1 MRSDIFKFLKNRP
14 KSSEAVTTTMNNG
27 KGEFAK
33 VAAEMK
39 KLTKL
44 YENPSKWTVEEYEL
58 RLQCC
63 PSPGAIRGQFVG
75 ITMKDF
81 VCALHMIQPFLCF
94 VVAHLHNISQLMSS
108 FCFAHSHG
116 DPCSHMDSV
125 KLLWVLCLIVSVDLS
140 GYHQDRAKS
149 ATQLDFKVIYRFP
162 EDGVSASP
170 IWFTDKEN
178 LELLKKGAALKKEC
192 KYTIA
197 AGQVWTLFFGSCAMH
212 AWCLSAAGASDLAL
226 LLAAIYHV
234 QQNIVQR
241 LGEG

>member
-63 PSPGAIRGQFVG
+63 PSPGAIRG
-75 ITMKDF
+75 
-81 VCALHMIQPFLCF
+81 
-94 VVAHLHNISQLMSS
+94 
-108 FCFAHSHG
+108 
-116 DPCSHMDSV
+116 
-125 KLLWVLCLIVSVDLS
+125 
-140 GYHQDRAKS
+140 YHQDRAKS

-197 AGQVWTLFFGSCAMH
+197 AGQPYIMCNRILYKDWGKAEPMETRIMYFHTLKEYRG
-212 AWCLSAAGASDLAL
+212 LSYIIGGRFQPGVKLTDRELIQEMNLVVKKNSA
-226 LLAAIYHV
+226 
-234 QQNIVQR
+234 
-241 LGEG
+241 